1 MSLGTAVVLE
11 SSQFRP
17 QDAGGWKPGLA
28 MAFFIHL
35 FLIGGLALGVNWK
48 IQPPAAVEA
57 EMWTEVPRIE
67 EVAPPVPVPP
77 QPEVVPPKPVEPE
90 PAVEKPA
97 DKPADMAIVPV
108 KPKVTKP
115 KVEKEDKKPLK
126 KDAKKDAKK
135 DPKKES
141 KEVFLPD
148 PPKKAPTKT
157 DAKPTTPVVDPKAAA
172 KAKAAADAQAK
183 ADAEKLAAQRRAN
196 LDRLMRNLAQD
207 QISSAG
213 LSDSYI
219 GRIVARVKSNIVF
232 PRDGVDGNPAALV
245 KVECAADGRITR
257 STVIAASGNQQ
268 WDQAVIRALERTQVL
283 PLDEH
288 KRVPC
293 PFEINFRPNDF

>member
-1 MSLGTAVVLE
+1 
-11 SSQFRP
+11 
-17 QDAGGWKPGLA
+17 
-28 MAFFIHL
+28 
-35 FLIGGLALGVNWK
+35 
-48 IQPPAAVEA
+48 
-57 EMWTEVPRIE
+57 
-67 EVAPPVPVPP
+67 
-77 QPEVVPPKPVEPE
+77 
-90 PAVEKPA
+90 
-97 DKPADMAIVPV
+97 
-108 KPKVTKP
+108 
-115 KVEKEDKKPLK
+115 
-126 KDAKKDAKK
+126 
-135 DPKKES
+135 
-141 KEVFLPD
+141 
-148 PPKKAPTKT
+148 
-157 DAKPTTPVVDPKAAA
+157 
-172 KAKAAADAQAK
+172 
-183 ADAEKLAAQRRAN
+183 
-196 LDRLMRNLAQD
+196 MRNLAQD

>member
-35 FLIGGLALGVNWK
+35 FLIGGLALSVNWK
-48 IQPPAAVEA
+48 IQPPPAAVEA
-57 EMWTEVPRIE
+57 EMWTEVPKIE
-67 EVAPPVPVPP
+67 DVEPPVPVPP
-77 QPEVVPPKPVEPE
+77 QPVVVPPKPVEPE

-108 KPKVTKP
+108 KPKVPKP

-126 KDAKKDAKK
+126 KD
-135 DPKKES
+135 PKKEPKP

-148 PPKKAPTKT
+148 PPKKAPVKT
-157 DAKPTTPVVDPKAAA
+157 DTKPAKPLVDPKAEA

>member
-126 KDAKKDAKK
+126 KDAKKD
-135 DPKKES
+135 PKKES

-213 LSDSYI
+213 PSDSYLGRLRARIMSNLVFPNPDSI
-219 GRIVARVKSNIVF
+219 GNIATLVRVECTADGKITRNSIVAS
-232 PRDGVDGNPAALV
+232 
-245 KVECAADGRITR
+245 
-257 STVIAASGNQQ
+257 SGNTQ
-268 WDQAVIRALERTQVL
+268 WDEAVIRALQRTQVL
-283 PLDEH
+283 PLDENQ
-288 KRVPC
+288 KAPC
-293 PFEINFRPNDF
+293 NRPPYIEVNFRPPGY

>member
-1 MSLGTAVVLE
+1 E

-35 FLIGGLALGVNWK
+35 FLIGGLALSVNWK
-48 IQPPAAVEA
+48 IQPPPAAVEA
-57 EMWTEVPRIE
+57 EMWTEVPKIE
-67 EVAPPVPVPP
+67 DVVPPVPVPP
-77 QPEVVPPKPVEPE
+77 PPVVLPPKPVEPE

-108 KPKVTKP
+108 KPKVPKP

-126 KDAKKDAKK
+126 KD
-135 DPKKES
+135 PKKEPKP

-148 PPKKAPTKT
+148 PPKKAPVKT
-157 DAKPTTPVVDPKAAA
+157 DTKPAKPVVDPKAEA